1 MSFTL
6 FRFDSQALQQ
16 QMEKVQRTLVGF
28 LNKDVGEREAG
39 MYSIRD
45 RLVELAAE
53 RSTMQAQMLALSASG
68 SSAAEQAALNRSYH
82 SLARESYREREARLG
97 KVAGRLSESLVSSS
111 ASGGDSVAGQMK
123 LFQAVTK
130 AAPLD
135 SAVAQCAIQ
144 LPHVATLSD
153 VNTTNAKFGG
163 FIPSTV
169 TPTPT
174 IMDSRNDSVSSG
186 DEQPVY
192 RSVIAAAHAKEV
204 RRTGG
209 MEGEH
214 ERYRDPATRGVFSAD
229 QFQLLTSVHN
239 EDMESGMHL
248 DLFSDDEDDDES
260 TVPPAASDEHTDVI
274 SIAGLK
280 PEGSVVV
287 SLTPGRR
294 KIQVCARFLTG
305 ECSLSTCSLAH
316 PGVRDSSQ
324 PKLKS
329 SRGDNGEIVRTPFVT
344 LCPLFDGV
352 ECSCPKGKACRKYHV
367 YVRPSTKEIVRALYP
382 IITGLRTRTL
392 VGGAVISGNVAQD
405 QFSGYA
411 VMTWRDGST
420 YLGDWAG
427 GRRDG
432 FGIFRSGVDSM
443 SGPGLEYVGCYKDGK
458 RHGWGLLCNANG
470 DEYLGEWRDGFM
482 EGAGLLQSSN
492 GDLYQGS
499 FRRGKYEDVG
509 LFRRGATGDVYMGQC
524 RDGMAWGLGVLT
536 MASGERY
543 KGHFDRNQRHGKG
556 ACAYPNGSRYAGNWY
571 RGSHQGFGVF
581 LSADGDKYIGQ
592 WAGGKKHGPG
602 RYMYANGDMYDGE
615 FHKNRAHGLGVYYHH
630 NGNIY
635 TGQWVDDKRSGKG
648 TYVFANGSKYTGHW
662 AENNMHVK
670 GRFDFANGSFYRGQF
685 DTNTKHGRGIF
696 TWPNGNVYKGEFHK
710 EKMCGPGEMQYFTGH
725 RYVGHW
731 VDNKKNGLG
740 TMYYSTGPI
749 YVGDWVDDLR
759 HGHGRITFMPGSAV
773 EEAYEGQWVDDN
785 WHGEGTYW
793 YRKDEGTVYEGEWD
807 MGVRHGFGRISY
819 KDGSYYRGDFVRDQM
834 WGKGVYVGADGSQYD
849 GEWRANMRQGL
860 GTSIGPDGWYVLV
873 GLFHP

>member
-1 MSFTL
+1 
-6 FRFDSQALQQ
+6 
-16 QMEKVQRTLVGF
+16 MEKVQRTLAGF
-28 LNKDVGEREAG
+28 LNKDVAEREAG

-53 RSTMQAQMLALSASG
+53 RAAMQAQMLALSASG
-68 SSAAEQAALNRSYH
+68 SSAAQQAALNDSYH
-82 SLARESYREREARLG
+82 SLAKESYGQREARLG
-97 KVAGRLSESLVSSS
+97 RVAGRLSENLLSSS
-111 ASGGDSVAGQMK
+111 ASGGDSVAEQMR

-130 AAPLD
+130 AAPIG
-135 SAVAQCAIQ
+135 SAVAQCTNMQ
-144 LPHVATLSD
+144 LPNAKTSPAAD
-153 VNTTNAKFGG
+153 TAKTNAGG
-163 FIPSTV
+163 LTPSV
-169 TPTPT
+169 VAPTPT
-174 IMDSRNDSVSSG
+174 AMDSRNDRALSEG
-186 DEQPVY
+186 EQPVY
-192 RSVIAAAHAKEV
+192 RSVTAAADAKEV

-209 MEGEH
+209 MEGER
-214 ERYRDPATRGVFSAD
+214 ERYRDPATKGVFSAD
-229 QFQLLTSVHN
+229 QFQLLASAHN
-239 EDMESGMHL
+239 EDLESGMLL
-248 DLFSDDEDDDES
+248 DLFSDEEEEEEDVS
-260 TVPPAASDEHTDVI
+260 ATPPAASAEHRDVI
-274 SIAGLK
+274 ASMDAG
-280 PEGSVVV
+280 PGSSTAV
-287 SLTPGRR
+287 SQAPGRR
-294 KIQVCARFLTG
+294 KIQVCARFLAG
-305 ECSLSTCSLAH
+305 ECSLTTCSLAH

-344 LCPLFDGV
+344 LCPQFDGV
-352 ECSCPKGKACRKYHV
+352 DCSCPKGKACRKYHV
-367 YVRPSTKEIVRALYP
+367 YVRPATQEIIRSLYP

-392 VGGAVISGNVAQD
+392 AGGAVISGNVARD

-420 YLGDWAG
+420 YMGDWAAG
-427 GRRDG
+427 QRHG
-432 FGIFRSGVDSM
+432 FGIHRSGADSK

-458 RHGWGLLCNANG
+458 RHGWGLLSNANG
-470 DEYLGEWRDGFM
+470 DEYVGEWRGGFM
-482 EGAGLLQSSN
+482 EGAGLLQSSSS

-499 FRRGKYEDVG
+499 FRRGKYEGVG

-524 RDGMAWGLGVLT
+524 REGMAWGLGVLT

-556 ACAYPNGSRYAGNWY
+556 ACAYPNGTRYAGNWY
-571 RGSHQGFGVF
+571 RGTHQGFGVF
-581 LSADGDKYIGQ
+581 LSAEGDKYIGQ

-615 FHKNRAHGLGVYYHH
+615 FHKNRAHGLGVYYHS

-685 DTNTKHGRGIF
+685 DTNTKHGRGVF
-696 TWPNGNVYKGEFHK
+696 TWPNGNVYKGEFRE
-710 EKMCGPGEMQYFTGH
+710 EKMCGAGEMQYFTGH
-725 RYVGHW
+725 RYAGHW
-731 VDNKKNGLG
+731 ADNKKNGFG
-740 TMYYSTGPI
+740 TMHYSTGPV
-749 YVGDWVDDLR
+749 YAGDWVDDMR

-819 KDGSYYRGDFVRDQM
+819 KDGSFYRGDFVRDQM

-860 GTSIGPDGWYVLV
+860 GTSIGPDGWCVSDTVFL
-873 GLFHP
+873 P